1 MRLAY
6 TRRRGLLW
14 AGAALLIAVHIVAPD
29 RAGVIGGVLPW
40 DLAFHVAWMVA
51 AGILIELI
59 VRFGWRDVD
68 GGADD

>member
-6 TRRRGLLW
+6 EQRRRLLW
-14 AGAALLIAVHIVAPD
+14 AGAAALVAVHIMAPD
-29 RAGVIGGVLPW
+29 RAGVIGGLVPW

-59 VRFGWRDVD
+59 ARLGWRDVD
-68 GGADD
+68 AEGDD